1 MHGNYTNDQLL
12 ILKSKNFQTFKRQPH
27 KMVKHTKIIRGQKP
41 TNCLSV
47 LDHFVGLALKGLIN
61 SVQLQLEQLLV
72 PNLYLKVKQKTVLRE
87 IYQIQVFVKTITLNN
102 HFTVFQDTKIFQK
115 WKIPSGLSRIK
126 EKAFS
131 QIILDKTLGKKSRNY
146 AK

>member
-1 MHGNYTNDQLL
+1 
-12 ILKSKNFQTFKRQPH
+12 
-27 KMVKHTKIIRGQKP
+27 MVKHTEIIRGQKP

-72 PNLYLKVKQKTVLRE
+72 PNLYLKVKRKTVLRE

-115 WKIPSGLSRIK
+115 
-126 EKAFS
+126 
-131 QIILDKTLGKKSRNY
+131 
-146 AK
+146 